1 MSQMPK
7 GKFLDIANEIASQY
21 SLFNVIFVDKGS
33 FKETYRAESP
43 NGDFY
48 AVKVLDPKKCSS
60 CRPKREIEAA
70 IKCNSPHIAKLL
82 QYGSVLFRGI
92 NYLFTI
98 EEFFLG
104 GTLQNK
110 CLKCQITP
118 DIARKYAKILTEA
131 ISYLKDMELVHR
143 DIKPANI
150 MFRDAQD
157 SPILVD
163 FGIVRDLTKASATL
177 TWLPRGPCT
186 PFFAAPEQLNNEKN
200 LIGWRTDQFGIGVTL
215 AYCLTGK
222 HPYQK
227 LKMKADQA
235 IDEVGKKGSY
245 SDEFRDYANKNGL
258 TFILKMIEAWPIR
271 RFSTIEAL
279 ISAIQ

>member
-1 MSQMPK
+1 MSK
-7 GKFLDIANEIASQY
+7 GKFLDIANEIASHH
-21 SLFNVIFVDKGS
+21 SLTNIIFVDKGS
-33 FKETYRAESP
+33 FKETYRTEDR
-43 NGDFY
+43 NGNFY
-48 AVKVLDPKKCSS
+48 AVKVLDPNKCSS
-60 CRPKREIEAA
+60 CRSQREIDAA
-70 IKCNSPHIAKLL
+70 IRCDSPNIAKLL
-82 QYGSVLFRGI
+82 QYGSESFKGN

-110 CLKCQITP
+110 CLKSQVTP
-118 DIARKYAKILTEA
+118 DIARKYAKILAEA

-150 MFRDAQD
+150 MFRDSQD
-157 SPILVD
+157 SPILLD
-163 FGIVRDLTKASATL
+163 FGIVRDLTKTSETKS
-177 TWLPRGPCT
+177 WLPRGPCT

-200 LIGWRTDQFGIGVTL
+200 LIDWRTDQFGVGVTI

-227 LKMKADQA
+227 AKMTPGQA

-258 TFILKMIEAWPIR
+258 TFMLKLIEAWPVR

-279 ISAIQ
+279 ISAI